1 MKEFCLLALHLG
13 SKVALTYMAYLAVA
27 NDVRLA
33 GWFVFIAVMYVLGSS
48 LKVD

>member
-1 MKEFCLLALHLG
+1 MKDFFMLALHLG
-13 SKVALTYMAYLAVA
+13 CKVALTYTAYLAVT

-33 GWFVFIAVMYVLGSS
+33 GWFVFIAVIYVLGSS